1 MQPENLI
8 RPEVKNFQPYI
19 PGKPIS
25 EVAREFGLKK
35 IIKLASNENPLG
47 PSVLAIKKI
56 KQTASRVYF
65 YPESSGIKLREA
77 LGKKL
82 NISPNQIILGN
93 GSDELI
99 ELLGKTFLNKEDEI
113 IVSEHSFIRYAMAG
127 WLMGCAVKTIPMENF
142 NYNIPAIG
150 KAITP
155 KTKIIFVANPNNPTG
170 TYIPKDELIKLL
182 RITPKNVLFVCD
194 EAYYEYACLE
204 KNYPQTLEYLKDYE
218 NLIILRTFSKIYALA
233 GLRIG
238 YGLASARIIEH
249 LDRMRPP
256 FNVNTLAQEAAEA
269 SLDDQKQIIQAQR
282 LVKEGKEYLYNQL
295 NQMGIDYVPS
305 ATNFVLINLA
315 RPGKNIFQDLL
326 KEGIIVRAMD
336 EYTLP
341 YSIRVTIGKKAEML
355 LFVKALKKVLGK

>member
-1 MQPENLI
+1 MQAENLI
-8 RPEVKNFQPYI
+8 RPEVKNFQPYL

-25 EVAREFGLKK
+25 EAAREFGLKK

-47 PSVLAIKKI
+47 PSPLAVKKI
-56 KQTASRVYF
+56 KRTAGQLYF
-65 YPESSGIKLREA
+65 YPESSGVKLREA

-82 NISPNQIILGN
+82 NISPNRIILGN
-93 GSDELI
+93 GSDEII

-127 WLMGCAVKTIPMENF
+127 RLMGCAVKSIPMENF
-142 NYNIPAIG
+142 NYDISAIDR
-150 KAITP
+150 AITP

-170 TYIPKDELIKLL
+170 TYIPKDGLIKLL

-194 EAYYEYACLE
+194 EAYYEYASLE
-204 KNYPQTLEYLKDYE
+204 KNYPQTLEYLKDHE

-238 YGLASARIIEH
+238 YGIASAKIIDY

-256 FNVNTLAQEAAEA
+256 FNVNTLAQVAAEA
-269 SLDDQKQIIQAQR
+269 SLGDRKQIIQAQR

-295 NQMGIDYVPS
+295 LKMEIDYIPS
-305 ATNFVLINLA
+305 AANFVLINLA
-315 RPGKNIFQDLL
+315 APGKKMFQDLL
-326 KEGIIVRAMD
+326 KEGVIVRAMD
-336 EYTLP
+336 EYNLP
-341 YSIRVTIGKKAEML
+341 YSIRVTIGKKSEML
-355 LFVKALKKVLGK
+355 LFIKALKKVLGK